1 VVAHKPDVGGSDHP
15 GCGAKVGFAETF
27 LMPQPPLLTR
37 RGMRP
42 LKTLFSTE
50 GVAAVS
56 GRYFSFVWRS
66 RHCPRRDANRVESLG
81 HSNRPG
87 NLRRFRHI
95 CSVFPVAGLH
105 FQLRSCLT
113 RSSAPLRDQPSS
125 RVVQEDSWLLPRL

>member
-1 VVAHKPDVGGSDHP
+1 VVAHKPDVGVSDHP

-66 RHCPRRDANRVESLG
+66 RHCPRRDANRMESLG
-81 HSNRPG
+81 QFKSPE
-87 NLRRFRHI
+87 
-95 CSVFPVAGLH
+95 
-105 FQLRSCLT
+105 Q
-113 RSSAPLRDQPSS
+113 SS
-125 RVVQEDSWLLPRL
+125 RVSPYMFCIPCCRITFPTKELPYSILSASPGSTLVARRAGR